1 MYDKKHP
8 NYDQKNTAFMF
19 FNSLEFIAFF
29 LIVFLLYWFVFPKDF
44 KKQNILLLGSSYF
57 FYGFWDAR
65 FLFLLAFS
73 TLLDYFIGQKIHVS
87 DTKNRQFLLWVSVVI
102 NLGFL
107 GFFKYFNFFTES
119 FIILLSKLGLQA
131 HAPSLKI
138 ILPIGISFYTL
149 HGLSY
154 VFDLY
159 NKKIEPAKN
168 LVNYALFV
176 SFFPLLV
183 AGPIERATHLLP
195 QIERPRFFD
204 YLRATDGL
212 KQILWGL
219 FKKLVIA
226 DNCAEFANNIFN
238 NASSYSGSTL
248 VLGAVFF
255 SFQIY
260 CDFSGYSDMA
270 LGTARLLGFDL
281 IRNFNFPY
289 FADSVSEFWR
299 RWHIS
304 LSSWLRD
311 YLYLPLGGSRFGTFQ
326 TIKNTFIVFGI
337 SGLWHGA
344 NWTYV
349 VWGLLNAV
357 YLVPSIL
364 LGNEKKVI
372 ETLGNPLFLKMKYT
386 FKVLMTFSLVTISWI
401 FFRADSLTKAF
412 QYIGNMFSISLF
424 QMPRVF
430 PKIVILLLIFFIIIE
445 FLGRHQPYALAQ
457 IGSKIPRFM
466 RWLFYSF
473 LIFLIGMYMQTEK
486 ITFIYFQF

>member
-1 MYDKKHP
+1 
-8 NYDQKNTAFMF
+8 MF
-19 FNSLEFIAFF
+19 FNSLEFIVFF
-29 LIVFLLYWFVFPKDF
+29 LIVFSLYWFVFPKDF

-57 FYGFWDAR
+57 FYGYWDAR

-73 TLLDYFIGQKIHVS
+73 TLLDYVIGQKIYVS
-87 DTKNRQFLLWVSVVI
+87 DAKNRKFLLWISVVI

-119 FIILLSKLGLQA
+119 FIILLNKFGLQA

-195 QIERPRFFD
+195 QVEKPRFFD

-226 DNCAEFANNIFN
+226 DNCAGFANQIFN
-238 NASSYSGSTL
+238 NASNYSGSTL

-260 CDFSGYSDMA
+260 GDFSGYSDMA

-289 FADSVSEFWR
+289 FAESVSEFWR

-311 YLYLPLGGSRFGTFQ
+311 YLYLPLGGSRFGTLN

-364 LGNEKKVI
+364 LENEKKVI
-372 ETLGNPLFLKMKYT
+372 KTLENPLFLKIKHT

-412 QYIGNMFSISLF
+412 QYIGNMFSKSLF

-445 FLGRHQPYALAQ
+445 FLGRHQPYAIAQ
-457 IGSKIPRFM
+457 LGSKMPRFV
-466 RWLFYSF
+466 RWFCYAF
-473 LIFLIGMYMQTEK
+473 LLFLIGMYMQTEK

>member
-1 MYDKKHP
+1 
-8 NYDQKNTAFMF
+8 MF

-29 LIVFLLYWFVFPKDF
+29 LIVFSLYWFVFQKDF

-57 FYGFWDAR
+57 FYGCWDAR

-73 TLLDYFIGQKIHVS
+73 TLLDYVIGQKIYIA
-87 DTKNRQFLLWVSVVI
+87 DAKNRRFLLLISVVI

-107 GFFKYFNFFTES
+107 GFFKYYNFFTDS
-119 FIILLSKLGLQA
+119 FILLLNQIGFQA

-159 NKKIEPAKN
+159 HKRIEPAKN

-195 QIERPRFFD
+195 QVENPRFFD
-204 YLRATDGL
+204 YLKATDAL

-226 DNCAEFANNIFN
+226 DNCAEFANQIFN
-238 NASSYSGSTL
+238 NASNYSGSTL

-260 CDFSGYSDMA
+260 GDFSGYSDMA

-289 FADSVSEFWR
+289 FSDSVSEFWR

-311 YLYLPLGGSRFGTFQ
+311 YLYIPLGGSRVGVFHK
-326 TIKNTFIVFGI
+326 IKNTFIVFGI

-357 YLVPSIL
+357 YLVPSFLI
-364 LGNEKKVI
+364 KK
-372 ETLGNPLFLKMKYT
+372 ENKQAEMLENTLFFKLKHIFNVLIT
-386 FKVLMTFSLVTISWI
+386 FALITFSWI
-401 FFRADSLTKAF
+401 FFRANSLSDAMLF
-412 QYIGNMFSISLF
+412 IGNMFSKSLI
-424 QMPRVF
+424 QMPKVF
-430 PKIVILLLIFFIIIE
+430 PKLVILLLVFFIIIE
-445 FLGRHQPYALAQ
+445 WFGRNESYALAK
-457 IGSKIPRFM
+457 IGSKVPRFV
-466 RWLFYSF
+466 RWSFYSF

>member
-1 MYDKKHP
+1 
-8 NYDQKNTAFMF
+8 MF

-29 LIVFLLYWFVFPKDF
+29 LIVFSLYWFVFKHDF

-65 FLFLLAFS
+65 FLLLLAFS
-73 TLLDYFIGQKIHVS
+73 TLLDYVIGQKMHVS
-87 DTKNRQFLLWVSVVI
+87 DAKNRRLLLLISVVI

-119 FIILLSKLGLQA
+119 FIILLSKFGLQA

-195 QIERPRFFD
+195 QVENPRFFD

-238 NASSYSGSTL
+238 NASNYSGSTL

-260 CDFSGYSDMA
+260 GDFSGYSDMA

-289 FADSVSEFWR
+289 FAESVSEFWR

-311 YLYLPLGGSRFGTFQ
+311 YLYLPLGGSRLGTLN
-326 TIKNTFIVFGI
+326 TIKNTFIVFGV

-357 YLVPSIL
+357 YLVPSFL
-364 LGNEKKVI
+364 FENEKKTVKM
-372 ETLGNPLFLKMKYT
+372 LKNSMFFKLKHL
-386 FKVLMTFSLVTISWI
+386 FKVMFTFSLISISWI
-401 FFRADSLTKAF
+401 FFRAENLSKAF
-412 QYIGNMFSISLF
+412 SYIGNMFSISLF

-457 IGSKIPRFM
+457 IGSKMPRFM
-466 RWLFYSF
+466 RWFFYAF